1 MSCSAIKGL
10 ALFPSF
16 SMLVLAHENGNLTAM
31 PAPTASNG
39 ALGPQQQQQQQQ
51 QGGSREGSLAG
62 PLASQGLKMPL
73 ASLGGLG
80 GGGLHC
86 WTPHSASI
94 KAHKGGILAV
104 TCWVSNML
112 LLIIT

>member
-1 MSCSAIKGL
+1 
-10 ALFPSF
+10 
-16 SMLVLAHENGNLTAM
+16 MLVLAHENGNLTAM

-39 ALGPQQQQQQQQ
+39 ALGLQQQQ
-51 QGGSREGSLAG
+51 QGGSREGSLTG
-62 PLASQGLKMPL
+62 PMASQGLGPFGQGQGLGVPL
-73 ASLGGLG
+73 TSIGGLG

-86 WTPHSASI
+86 WMPHSASI

-112 LLIIT
+112 HLNVTQV